1 MQNRIG
7 YPGIA
12 GHGGVVSRFLIRVL
26 CAIGLIGELD
36 KCSPVAPLGLWLF
49 GYAAFYKHAAPLGLN
64 AEPNSLPRQC
74 WSRWGGVS
82 FFNPCPL
89 RNRSHR

>member
-7 YPGIA
+7 YPVIA

-36 KCSPVAPLGLWLF
+36 KCSPVAPLGLYGIW
-49 GYAAFYKHAAPLGLN
+49 YVIFYKHAAHLGLN
-64 AEPNSLPRQC
+64 AESNRIR
-74 WSRWGGVS
+74 WSSSVLFTVGWCLV
-82 FFNPCPL
+82 F
-89 RNRSHR
+89 